1 MAMSLAIGDGR
12 PIGGD
17 GVTKQKAVVEKY
29 NEVGFDRHCAEIV
42 TQTSLLTD
50 HLAGAD
56 LTVPVPTCPGWN
68 VSQLARHVDGGQRW
82 ARDIVTT
89 RAARPPRCRA
99 ARPVGAPT
107 KIPTLSAS
115 LTEAAAAWRTL
126 TEAGPD
132 AQMWCPVDGGGSA
145 FYARRFAYETAI
157 HRADA
162 ALALGVEFA
171 LDPDIA
177 ADGIDEWMELGCM
190 PFHFEVHP
198 WMRELLAPGRTIGLH
213 ATDTDAH
220 WLLDL
225 TGDVIA
231 WRRADEPA
239 AAEIR
244 GPVTD
249 LLLAIYRRRPV
260 SVWTITGDAK
270 LVDFWLE
277 RVAFG

>member
-1 MAMSLAIGDGR
+1 MTL
-12 PIGGD
+12 
-17 GVTKQKAVVEKY
+17 
-29 NEVGFDRHCAEIV
+29 GFDRHCAEIV
-42 TQTSLLTD
+42 TQTSLLIE
-50 HLAGAD
+50 HLDGAN
-56 LTVPVPTCPGWN
+56 LAVPVPTCPGWN

-82 ARDIVTT
+82 ARDIVAT
-89 RAARPPRCRA
+89 RACEPPSDVALRDLS
-99 ARPVGAPT
+99 GAT
-107 KIPTLSAS
+107 DDDREAVAAS
-115 LTEAAAAWRTL
+115 LTQAATALAATL
-126 TEAGPD
+126 GEAGAE
-132 AQMWCPVDGGGSA
+132 AQMWCPVAGGGAA
-145 FYARRFAYETAI
+145 FYARRFAYETAL

-162 ALALGVEFA
+162 ALALGISYT
-171 LDPDIA
+171 LDKDVA
-177 ADGIDEWMELGCM
+177 ADALDEWMELGSL

-249 LLLAIYRRRPV
+249 LLLTIYRRLPV
-260 SVWTITGDAK
+260 GGVTGDAT

>member
-1 MAMSLAIGDGR
+1 MTNTSPGR
-12 PIGGD
+12 PPALRAGGAP
-17 GVTKQKAVVEKY
+17 GVPTRRTD
-29 NEVGFDRHCAEIV
+29 FDRHCAEILA
-42 TQTSLLTD
+42 QTSLLVG
-50 HLAGAD
+50 HLDGAD
-56 LTVPVPTCPGWN
+56 VTVRVQTCPGWN

-82 ARDIVTT
+82 ARDIVAT
-89 RAARPPRCRA
+89 RAVRPPSDVALRELS
-99 ARPVGAPT
+99 GATDEDPG
-107 KIPTLSAS
+107 TLSAS
-115 LTEAAAAWRTL
+115 LTEAAAALTSTL

-162 ALALGVEFA
+162 ALALGADYA
-171 LDPDIA
+171 LDPAVA

-225 TGDVIA
+225 TGDVIE
-231 WRRADEPA
+231 WRRADEHA

-244 GPVTD
+244 ASVTD
-249 LLLAIYRRRPV
+249 LLLAMYRRRPV
-260 SVWTITGDAK
+260 SGVDVTGDAK

>member
-1 MAMSLAIGDGR
+1 MTLD
-12 PIGGD
+12 
-17 GVTKQKAVVEKY
+17 
-29 NEVGFDRHCAEIV
+29 FDRHCAEIV
-42 TQTSLLTD
+42 TQTSLLIG
-50 HLAGAD
+50 HLEGAD
-56 LTVPVPTCPGWN
+56 VTVPVPTCPGWN

-82 ARDIVTT
+82 ACDIVAT
-89 RAARPPRCRA
+89 RASEPPSDVALRDLSGA
-99 ARPVGAPT
+99 ADDDPA
-107 KIPTLSAS
+107 ILAAS
-115 LTEAAAAWRTL
+115 LAAAAAALAATL
-126 TEAGPD
+126 SEAGPD
-132 AQMWCPVDGGGSA
+132 ARMWCPVGDGGAA
-145 FYARRFAYETAI
+145 FYARRFTHETAI

-162 ALALGVEFA
+162 ALALAVDYTLE
-171 LDPDIA
+171 PDVA
-177 ADGIDEWMELGCM
+177 VDGIDEWMELGCL

-239 AAEIR
+239 VAEIR
-244 GPVTD
+244 APVTD

-260 SVWTITGDAK
+260 AGLDVTGDAK

-277 RVAFG
+277 RVGFG

>member
-1 MAMSLAIGDGR
+1 MMLD
-12 PIGGD
+12 
-17 GVTKQKAVVEKY
+17 
-29 NEVGFDRHCAEIV
+29 FDRHCTEIV
-42 TQTSLLTD
+42 TQTSLLVG
-50 HLAGAD
+50 HLVGAD
-56 LTVPVPTCPGWN
+56 VTVPVPTCPGWN

-82 ARDIVTT
+82 ARDIVAT
-89 RAARPPRCRA
+89 RALEPPSDIALRDLSGA
-99 ARPVGAPT
+99 ADEDPE
-107 KIPTLSAS
+107 TLSAAVA
-115 LTEAAAAWRTL
+115 EAAAALRATL

-132 AQMWCPVDGGGSA
+132 AQAWCPVGDGGSA
-145 FYARRFAYETAI
+145 FYARRFTHETAM

-162 ALALGVEFA
+162 ALALGVQYTLA
-171 LDPDIA
+171 PDVA
-177 ADGIDEWMELGCM
+177 ADAIDEWMELGSM

-213 ATDTDAH
+213 ATDMNAH

-231 WRRADEPA
+231 WRRAGDAA

-244 GPVTD
+244 GPVTE

-260 SVWTITGDAK
+260 TGLDITGDAK
-270 LVDFWLE
+270 LVDFWLD

>member
-1 MAMSLAIGDGR
+1 L
-12 PIGGD
+12 
-17 GVTKQKAVVEKY
+17 
-29 NEVGFDRHCAEIV
+29 VG
-42 TQTSLLTD
+42 
-50 HLAGAD
+50 HLDGAD
-56 LTVPVPTCPGWN
+56 VTVPVPTCPGWN
-68 VSQLARHVDGGQRW
+68 VSQLVRHVDGGQRW
-82 ARDIVTT
+82 ARDIVAT
-89 RAARPPRCRA
+89 RAVRPPSDAARPIWRQRRSPD
-99 ARPVGAPT
+99 
-107 KIPTLSAS
+107 TLSAS
-115 LTEAAAAWRTL
+115 LTEAAAALTSTL

-157 HRADA
+157 HRVDA
-162 ALALGVEFA
+162 ALALGADYA
-171 LDPDIA
+171 LDPAVA
-177 ADGIDEWMELGCM
+177 ADGIDEWMELECM

-239 AAEIR
+239 AADIR
-244 GPVTD
+244 ASVTD
-249 LLLAIYRRRPV
+249 LLLAIYRRRRV
-260 SVWTITGDAK
+260 GGVHVTGDAK

>member
-1 MAMSLAIGDGR
+1 MTLD
-12 PIGGD
+12 
-17 GVTKQKAVVEKY
+17 
-29 NEVGFDRHCAEIV
+29 FDRHCAEVV
-42 TQTSLLTD
+42 TQTSLLIG
-50 HLAGAD
+50 HLNGAD

-82 ARDIVTT
+82 AREIVAT
-89 RAARPPRCRA
+89 RALAPPSDVALRDLSDA
-99 ARPVGAPT
+99 ADYDPDTV
-107 KIPTLSAS
+107 SAA
-115 LTEAAAAWRTL
+115 LTEAAAA
-126 TEAGPD
+126 
-132 AQMWCPVDGGGSA
+132 
-145 FYARRFAYETAI
+145 
-157 HRADA
+157 
-162 ALALGVEFA
+162 LALGLSYSLE
-171 LDPDIA
+171 PDVA
-177 ADGIDEWMELGCM
+177 ADAVDEWMELGCM

-239 AAEIR
+239 AAEILA
-244 GPVTD
+244 PVTD
-249 LLLAIYRRRPV
+249 LLLTIYRRRPAAGLDV
-260 SVWTITGDAK
+260 TGDAA